1 MVCSIDYNSIIQGA
15 ADPLEH
21 LSESARREV
30 WQQGDLVIQGFEGI
44 AAKLWDLHYRERRP
58 TIESI
63 EGDDPIK
70 AYMGQLRSSV
80 LPLLLHQCSI
90 LTRLLNTSDLLK
102 EPGSALKLILA
113 VQPEIERAVDQISP
127 LFFVNC
133 GETIILAS
141 NKSDDQHHKEFKMYR
156 VEALRNWI
164 EGTWFG
170 PLVHAVVQSSSLIQ
184 HLQLSTERPP
194 YECEVYGIADDLL
207 DYSTYI
213 EIENM
218 MVWFEGSEL
227 DIVQF
232 DWPRELEAMNLTLQN
247 LVRLANPPNIAE
259 GGNRKSQAG
268 VHVSDCLGSP
278 VVVLA
283 RSAITITKL
292 CRLFFKQL
300 SRRGMNQRRLPLYT
314 GMHSYQ
320 LETLAELANP
330 PNIAEGGNRKSQ
342 AGVHVSDCLG
352 SPVVVLARS
361 AITITKLC
369 RLFFKQLSRRGMNKR
384 RLPLCTGM
392 HSYQL
397 QTLGDSVDEVHKFIT
412 NIKLSIE
419 QAETTYKHVIIDQLT
434 REAENLST
442 RLSSSLVLILLH
454 FVPLIPET
462 DGFPSRTY
470 FVTWFA
476 TWQDQFYKAK
486 QTFITAIEYYDNNT
500 P

>member
-133 GETIILAS
+133 GETKILAS

-164 EGTWFG
+164 EAPCFRH
-170 PLVHAVVQSSSLIQ
+170 LVHAVAETSSLIKQ
-184 HLQLSTERPP
+184 LQLSTERPP
-194 YECEVYGIADDLL
+194 YESEIYEIRHYFL
-207 DYSTYI
+207 DYSTHI
-213 EIENM
+213 ETKDM
-218 MVWFEGSEL
+218 MLCFEGSEL
-227 DIVQF
+227 DVVQIK
-232 DWPRELEAMNLTLQN
+232 WPQQLEKMESTLQN
-247 LVRLANPPNIAE
+247 LLTLANSPNNAE
-259 GGNRKSQAG
+259 GENAKPQAEAL
-268 VHVSDCLGSP
+268 VSD
-278 VVVLA
+278 
-283 RSAITITKL
+283 R
-292 CRLFFKQL
+292 
-300 SRRGMNQRRLPLYT
+300 
-314 GMHSYQ
+314 
-320 LETLAELANP
+320 
-330 PNIAEGGNRKSQ
+330 
-342 AGVHVSDCLG
+342 LG

-397 QTLGDSVDEVHKFIT
+397 QTLGDSVDDVHKSIT

-442 RLSSSLVLILLH
+442 RLSSCLVLILLH

>member
-1 MVCSIDYNSIIQGA
+1 MD
-15 ADPLEH
+15 
-21 LSESARREV
+21 
-30 WQQGDLVIQGFEGI
+30 
-44 AAKLWDLHYRERRP
+44 
-58 TIESI
+58 SI
-63 EGDDPIK
+63 EGDDLIK
-70 AYMGQLRSSV
+70 AYMGRLHTSV
-80 LPLLLHQCSI
+80 LPLLLQQCTL
-90 LTRLLNTSDLLK
+90 LTRLLHSDLLN
-102 EPGSALKLILA
+102 EPGSTLKLISA
-113 VQPEIERAVDQISP
+113 VRPEIEQTFDQISP
-127 LFFVNC
+127 LFFINC
-133 GETIILAS
+133 GETVESAS
-141 NKSDDQHHKEFKMYR
+141 NRNNDQHHKEFKFYR

-320 LETLAELANP
+320 LETLAE
-330 PNIAEGGNRKSQ
+330 
-342 AGVHVSDCLG
+342 
-352 SPVVVLARS
+352 
-361 AITITKLC
+361 
-369 RLFFKQLSRRGMNKR
+369 
-384 RLPLCTGM
+384 
-392 HSYQL
+392 
-397 QTLGDSVDEVHKFIT
+397 SVEEVHQFII
-412 NIKLSIE
+412 NIKSSIE
-419 QAETTYKHVIIDQLT
+419 EAETTNKQVTIDELT
-434 REAENLST
+434 RQAEGLST
-442 RLSSSLVLILLH
+442 RIASFLALILLH

-470 FVTWFA
+470 FLTWFA
-476 TWQDQFYKAK
+476 SWQDQFHTAK
-486 QTFITAIEYYDNNT
+486 QNFVNAVKLFENHIQ
-500 P
+500 

>member
-1 MVCSIDYNSIIQGA
+1 AKKNLRQTMVCSIDYNSIIQGA

-127 LFFVNC
+127 LFFVNS
-133 GETIILAS
+133 S

-164 EGTWFG
+164 EAPCFRH
-170 PLVHAVVQSSSLIQ
+170 LVHAVAETSSLIKQ
-184 HLQLSTERPP
+184 LQLSTERPP
-194 YECEVYGIADDLL
+194 YER
-207 DYSTYI
+207 
-213 EIENM
+213 
-218 MVWFEGSEL
+218 SEL
-227 DIVQF
+227 DVVQIK
-232 DWPRELEAMNLTLQN
+232 WPQQLEKMESTLQN
-247 LVRLANPPNIAE
+247 LLTLANSPNNAE
-259 GGNRKSQAG
+259 GENAKPQAEALVSDRLGSPVVVLARSAITITKLCRLFFKQLSRRGMNKRRLPLCTGMHSYQLQTLGDSVDEVHKYHQYQRDLRGNRKSQAG

-320 LETLAELANP
+320 LETLAE
-330 PNIAEGGNRKSQ
+330 
-342 AGVHVSDCLG
+342 
-352 SPVVVLARS
+352 
-361 AITITKLC
+361 
-369 RLFFKQLSRRGMNKR
+369 
-384 RLPLCTGM
+384 
-392 HSYQL
+392 
-397 QTLGDSVDEVHKFIT
+397 SVEEVHQFII
-412 NIKLSIE
+412 NIN
-419 QAETTYKHVIIDQLT
+419 D
-434 REAENLST
+434 ND
-442 RLSSSLVLILLH
+442 LL
-454 FVPLIPET
+454 LLRSYGE
-462 DGFPSRTY
+462 R
-470 FVTWFA
+470 
-476 TWQDQFYKAK
+476 
-486 QTFITAIEYYDNNT
+486 AIQEL
-500 P
+500 